1 MSLFNKIFKK
11 EQKTTNLAGG
21 EAYVQTPA
29 LELVSVLLTSF
40 AQDQFYR
47 KATDTNA
54 RLIELLAKNDAEF
67 AAKAAIYARTKF
79 GMRSITHLLA
89 GELAKY
95 ATGKEWAKSFY
106 EQIVYRPD
114 DMTEIMAYYFNT
126 QKLKLPNA
134 MKKGFAAAFDKF
146 DGYQLAK
153 YRNANKDLKLV
164 DVVNLIHP
172 KPTDRNREA
181 LTLLV
186 KNELRSVDTWES
198 KLTKAG
204 QNAENELEKETLKAD
219 AWTELIET
227 RKIGYFALLR
237 NLRNIME
244 LVSDVVLDKALEL
257 LMTEKLIRNSLV
269 LPFRFTTAY
278 TEIKQIN
285 GKAAR
290 KVMAALDQAVDI
302 SLKNVPRFEGDTLVV
317 LDVSGSMT
325 GRPAE
330 IGSLFAAIL
339 AKSNNADFMTFS
351 DNAQYRQLNIRNSTL
366 SIANDLNFAAGG
378 TNFHAIFQTINQR
391 YDRIIILSDM
401 QGWIGGYS
409 PKASFD
415 AYKAKYKA
423 NPFIYSFDLQ
433 GYGSLQF
440 PENKI
445 FALAGFSDKI
455 FDLMALLETDPKA
468 IVNEINKVT
477 FKV

>member
-244 LVSDVVLDKALEL
+244 LVNDTVLDKALDL
-257 LMTEKLIRNSLV
+257 LINEKLIRKSLV

-351 DNAQYRQLNIRNSTL
+351 DDAQYHQINIRNSTL
-366 SIANDLNFAAGG
+366 SIANALNFSAGG

-440 PENKI
+440 PENKV